1 MAIVF
6 DKDLNEDRVNL
17 AHNNNVIKFHTDN
30 VLSAVSCDIV
40 IASETIRLYPDPS
53 GFFNY
58 NFKEFISTILN
69 AGENFSD
76 TLSPNLGTSF
86 VYDWTKKVLLFEDV
100 VFTLLLSDDSTETET
115 KSVYWL
121 SGYVQLT
128 NYKRLY
134 PSMDLLI
141 DKSTLLQRP
150 LNDSYYNF
158 FSKYWVGYPFDLTF
172 LKIVDSD
179 LDITNNTNSINF
191 VFDAINKDVERLVFS
206 DGRTDVSIEGDLPL
220 VTGFNDLDVNGQ
232 FNILLEKI
240 TANCENGH
248 YIKWINSFG
257 GWSYWL
263 FYKGNENLATKEI
276 GFLFNDYNNLEDTTS
291 PYVSLGKTSETSIQL
306 SQDAITEAD
315 YTILK
320 DLLDSVKIYLF
331 TGTPF
336 SQNTF
341 NDWVEV
347 NLKPGTFRTSN
358 SRQKQYNLNLTI
370 ELPLNVT
377 RTL

>member
-6 DKDLNEDRVNL
+6 NKDLREDRVNL
-17 AHNNNVIKFHTDN
+17 AYNNNIVEFFTD
-30 VLSAVSCDIV
+30 SGPAAYCDIN
-40 IASETIRLYPDPS
+40 IGTDTIRLYPGPS
-53 GFFNY
+53 GFFSY
-58 NFKEFISTILN
+58 NFKELITTILN
-69 AGENFSD
+69 TSNFKDYLNPS
-76 TLSPNLGTSF
+76 LPSSY
-86 VYDWTKKVLLFEDV
+86 VYDWSLPVLLFEDIDFNLV
-100 VFTLLLSDDSTETET
+100 LQDESVETAS

-134 PSMDLLI
+134 PSLDLLI

-158 FSKYWVGYPFDLTF
+158 FSKYWAGYPFDATF
-172 LKIVDSD
+172 LKIVDED
-179 LDITNNTNSINF
+179 IDITNNTNAVNY
-191 VFDAINKDVERLVFS
+191 VFDDINTDVERLVFS
-206 DGRTDVSIEGDLPL
+206 DGRTDVTIEDALPL
-220 VTGFNDLDVNGQ
+220 ITGYNDLAVNEQ
-232 FNILLEKI
+232 FNILLQKI
-240 TANCENGH
+240 VPTCTDGH

-263 FYKGNENLATKEI
+263 FYKGNENLATKEV
-276 GFLFNDYNNLEDTTS
+276 GFLFNDYLNLEETIS
-291 PYVSLGKTSETSIQL
+291 PYVSMGKTSETSIQL
-306 SQDAITEAD
+306 SQDGITEFD

-320 DLLDSVKIYLF
+320 DLLDSAKVYLF

-336 SQNTF
+336 SQNNF

-347 NLKPGTFRTSN
+347 NLKAGNFRTSN
-358 SRQKQYNLNLTI
+358 SRGDQYNLNFTI

>member
-6 DKDLNEDRVNL
+6 DKDLREDRVNL
-17 AHNNNVIKFHTDN
+17 AYNNNIVEFFTD
-30 VLSAVSCDIV
+30 SGPAAYCDIN
-40 IASETIRLYPDPS
+40 IGTDTIRLYPSPS
-53 GFFNY
+53 GFFSY
-58 NFKEFISTILN
+58 NFKELITTLLN
-69 AGENFSD
+69 TSNFKD
-76 TLSPNLGTSF
+76 NLSPSLLSSY
-86 VYDWTKKVLLFEDV
+86 VYDWSYQSLLFGDIDFNLVLQDESV
-100 VFTLLLSDDSTETET
+100 ETAS

-134 PSMDLLI
+134 PSLDLLI

-172 LKIVDSD
+172 LKIVD
-179 LDITNNTNSINF
+179 TSINIENLTNAVSYDF
-191 VFDAINKDVERLVFS
+191 NAINTDVERLVFS
-206 DGRTDVSIEGDLPL
+206 DGRTDVTIEDALPL
-220 VTGFNDLDVNGQ
+220 INGYNDLNINSQ
-232 FNILLEKI
+232 FNILLQKI
-240 TANCENGH
+240 VPTCTDGH
-248 YIKWINSFG
+248 YIKFINSFG

-263 FYKGNENLATKEI
+263 FYKGNENLSTKEV
-276 GFLFNDYNNLEDTTS
+276 GFLFNDNSNLEDTIS
-291 PYVSLGKTSETSIQL
+291 PYVSMGKTSETSLQI
-306 SQDAITEAD
+306 SQDSITEFE

-320 DLLDSVKIYLF
+320 DLLDSPKIYLF

-347 NLKPGTFRTSN
+347 NLKAGNFRTSN
-358 SRQKQYNLNLTI
+358 SRGDQYNLNLTI